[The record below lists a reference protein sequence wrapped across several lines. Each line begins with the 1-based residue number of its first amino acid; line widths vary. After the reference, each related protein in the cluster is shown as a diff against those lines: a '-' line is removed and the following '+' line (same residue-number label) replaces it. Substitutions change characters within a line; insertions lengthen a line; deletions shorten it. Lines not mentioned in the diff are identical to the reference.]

1 MGRLSLG
8 HVPTR
13 WLAARS
19 LVSNNGLPT
28 VRHLA
33 FSQLLDTHKI
43 NVVTRSQVFMGGA
56 GTILLAVS
64 GFTLAIFTN
73 PRMCSL
79 LKNYV
84 WEFCFKAQ
92 VRWHYPRDGQVLGVL
107 QVLFSLRIKV
117 GCYHL
122 FWRIPLLRKIAWISS
137 ILLFLEKIM
146 IVASRIVLAVNGME
160 PKWEPRLWD
169 KDSREESSYDAVR
182 SVQPERSRELQWRLH
197 LDKKRRITNTG
208 LFWESEVVPVETF
221 LTRSMKVFETM
232 KPAMK
237 AKQIIIEFAID
248 RTWEHHHYALQ
259 RVVSVR
265 LQFAF

>member
-43 NVVTRSQVFMGGA
+43 NVVTRSQVFMGGV

-64 GFTLAIFTN
+64 GFTLATFTN

-79 LKNYV
+79 LKNHV
-84 WEFCFKAQ
+84 WEFCLKAQ

-117 GCYHL
+117 GCYWVL
-122 FWRIPLLRKIAWISS
+122 SFVLEDTFTPKDCLDLLDTFVPGKDNDCCVKDCFSCQWYGTEVGTSS
-137 ILLFLEKIM
+137 LGQ
-146 IVASRIVLAVNGME
+146 R
-160 PKWEPRLWD
+160 
-169 KDSREESSYDAVR
+169 
-182 SVQPERSRELQWRLH
+182 QPWRELLWCSPLRTT
-197 LDKKRRITNTG
+197 RTFPRT
-208 LFWESEVVPVETF
+208 SVET
-221 LTRSMKVFETM
+221 
-232 KPAMK
+232 PPG
-237 AKQIIIEFAID
+237 
-248 RTWEHHHYALQ
+248 
-259 RVVSVR
+259 
-265 LQFAF
+265 

>member
-107 QVLFSLRIKV
+107 QVLFSLTIKV
-117 GCYHL
+117 VCYWVL
-122 FWRIPLLRKIAWISS
+122 SFVLEDTFTPKDCLDLLDTFVPGKDNDCCVKDCFSCQWYGTEVGTSS
-137 ILLFLEKIM
+137 LGQ
-146 IVASRIVLAVNGME
+146 R
-160 PKWEPRLWD
+160 
-169 KDSREESSYDAVR
+169 
-182 SVQPERSRELQWRLH
+182 QPWRELLWCSPLRTT
-197 LDKKRRITNTG
+197 RTFPRT
-208 LFWESEVVPVETF
+208 SVET
-221 LTRSMKVFETM
+221 
-232 KPAMK
+232 PPG
-237 AKQIIIEFAID
+237 
-248 RTWEHHHYALQ
+248 
-259 RVVSVR
+259 
-265 LQFAF
+265 

>member
-79 LKNYV
+79 LKNHV

-117 GCYHL
+117 GCYWVL
-122 FWRIPLLRKIAWISS
+122 SFVLEDTFTPKDCLDLLDTFVPGKDNDCCVKDCFSCQLYGTEVGTSS
-137 ILLFLEKIM
+137 LGQ
-146 IVASRIVLAVNGME
+146 R
-160 PKWEPRLWD
+160 
-169 KDSREESSYDAVR
+169 
-182 SVQPERSRELQWRLH
+182 QPWRELLWCSPLRTT
-197 LDKKRRITNTG
+197 RTFPRT
-208 LFWESEVVPVETF
+208 SVET
-221 LTRSMKVFETM
+221 
-232 KPAMK
+232 PPG
-237 AKQIIIEFAID
+237 
-248 RTWEHHHYALQ
+248 
-259 RVVSVR
+259 
-265 LQFAF
+265 

>member
-13 WLAARS
+13 WLAVRS

-64 GFTLAIFTN
+64 GFTLATFTN

-79 LKNYV
+79 LKNHV
-84 WEFCFKAQ
+84 WEFCLKAQ

-107 QVLFSLRIKV
+107 QVLFSLRINA
-117 GCYHL
+117 GCYWVL
-122 FWRIPLLRKIAWISS
+122 SFVLEDTFTPKDCLDLLDTFVPGKDNDCCVKDCFSCQWYGTEVGTSS
-137 ILLFLEKIM
+137 LGQ
-146 IVASRIVLAVNGME
+146 R
-160 PKWEPRLWD
+160 
-169 KDSREESSYDAVR
+169 
-182 SVQPERSRELQWRLH
+182 QPWRELLWCSPLRTT
-197 LDKKRRITNTG
+197 RTFPRT
-208 LFWESEVVPVETF
+208 SVET
-221 LTRSMKVFETM
+221 
-232 KPAMK
+232 PPG
-237 AKQIIIEFAID
+237 
-248 RTWEHHHYALQ
+248 
-259 RVVSVR
+259 
-265 LQFAF
+265 

>member
-1 MGRLSLG
+1 MGRLSLA
-8 HVPTR
+8 HEPTR

-64 GFTLAIFTN
+64 GFTLATFTN

-79 LKNYV
+79 LKNHV

-107 QVLFSLRIKV
+107 QVLFSLTIKV
-117 GCYHL
+117 FLVFL
-122 FWRIPLLRKIAWISS
+122 FILEDTFTPKDCLDLLDAFIPGKDNDCCVKDCQWYGTEVGTSS
-137 ILLFLEKIM
+137 LGQ
-146 IVASRIVLAVNGME
+146 R
-160 PKWEPRLWD
+160 
-169 KDSREESSYDAVR
+169 
-182 SVQPERSRELQWRLH
+182 QP
-197 LDKKRRITNTG
+197 
-208 LFWESEVVPVETF
+208 
-221 LTRSMKVFETM
+221 
-232 KPAMK
+232 
-237 AKQIIIEFAID
+237 
-248 RTWEHHHYALQ
+248 
-259 RVVSVR
+259 
-265 LQFAF
+265 